1 MSGRRDF
8 IKNSSMVGSTFILPK
23 LELTAKPTDNPIQA
37 NLIILATNWGFTG
50 TLDNFCAAA
59 KKEGYNGIE
68 VWVPGTQQE
77 MSELKHTV
85 DKYDLKLGLLTG
97 GSDRLPSKHKLQF
110 MEAIERAI
118 SLNPLYINC
127 HSGKDYFEFEEN
139 LSILQASIDLSQKS
153 GVPLYHETHRGRSL
167 FAAPVTKKF
176 IDKLPDLKLTLDI
189 SHWCNVHES
198 LLQDQPQ
205 NISEALKRT
214 EHIHARIGHAEG
226 PQVNDP
232 RAPEWQ
238 EAFNAHLKWW
248 DEVVARKT
256 NEGKS
261 VTILTEFGPPN
272 YLPTLPYTQQPVA
285 DQWAINAYM
294 MRFLRNR
301 YSK

>member
-1 MSGRRDF
+1 MTTKDF
-8 IKNSSMVGSTFILPK
+8 
-23 LELTAKPTDNPIQA
+23 
-37 NLIILATNWGFTG
+37 
-50 TLDNFCAAA
+50 
-59 KKEGYNGIE
+59 
-68 VWVPGTQQE
+68 
-77 MSELKHTV
+77 
-85 DKYDLKLGLLTG
+85 
-97 GSDRLPSKHKLQF
+97 
-110 MEAIERAI
+110 
-118 SLNPLYINC
+118 
-127 HSGKDYFEFEEN
+127 FEFEEN
-139 LSILQASIDLSQKS
+139 LSILQASIDLSKKS
-153 GVPLYHETHRGRSL
+153 GIPLYHETHRGRSL
-167 FAAPVTKKF
+167 FAAPITKNF

-205 NISEALKRT
+205 NITEALKRT

-238 EAFNAHLKWW
+238 DAFNSHLNWW

-256 NEGKS
+256 NEGKV

>member
-8 IKNSSMVGSTFILPK
+8 IKNSSIVGGTFILPK
-23 LELTAKPTDNPIQA
+23 LEIAAKPMDNPIQA
-37 NLIILATNWGFTG
+37 NMIILATNWGFKG
-50 TLDNFCAAA
+50 SMDNFCAAA

-68 VWVPGTQQE
+68 VWVPNSKEE

-85 DKYDLKLGLLTG
+85 EKYDLKLGLLTG
-97 GSDRLPSKHKLQF
+97 GSDRLPSKHKVQF
-110 MEAIERAI
+110 TEAIERAI
-118 SLNPLYINC
+118 SMNPIYINC

-153 GVPLYHETHRGRSL
+153 GIPLYHETHRGRSL
-167 FAAPVTKKF
+167 FAAPVTRKY

-205 NISEALKRT
+205 NITEALKRT
-214 EHIHARIGHAEG
+214 EHIHARVGHAEG

-238 EAFNAHLKWW
+238 ETFNAHLKWW
-248 DEVVARKT
+248 DEVVERKT
-256 NEGKS
+256 NEGKP

-272 YLPTLPYTQQPVA
+272 YLPTLPYTQQPIA